1 VDGDDERSSEPPDR
15 ASSPSNDPEPDA
27 ALIER
32 SRSGD
37 QAGFVELVRRHE
49 RRVYNLAYRM
59 LGRAEDA
66 RDATQEA
73 FLSAF
78 RHLAGFR
85 GEATFGTWIHRIT
98 VNLCYD
104 SLRRRRE
111 VVSIDGDEPQGTP
124 TPDHAEA
131 AATVADVQRAL
142 LEIPADY
149 RAVVI
154 MHELQDMPVEEVA
167 AVLGV
172 PVGTVKSRLHRGRAA
187 LGRALSV
194 STGMEPHPASPPSKP
209 PIP

>member
-1 VDGDDERSSEPPDR
+1 VEDEAES
-15 ASSPSNDPEPDA
+15 

-32 SRSGD
+32 FRAGD
-37 QAGFVELVRRHE
+37 QGAFVELVRRHE

-59 LGRAEDA
+59 LGRTEDA
-66 RDATQEA
+66 RDATQDA

-78 RHLAGFR
+78 RHLGGFR
-85 GEATFGTWIHRIT
+85 GDSTFATWIHRIT

-111 VVSIDGDEPQGTP
+111 VVSLDGETLEPAA
-124 TPDHAEA
+124 TPDHADA
-131 AATVADVQRAL
+131 AATVADVQGAL

-154 MHELQDMPVEEVA
+154 MHELQDMSVEEVA

-187 LGRALSV
+187 LGRALST
-194 STGMEPHPASPPSKP
+194 STGREPHSASPPSKP